1 MESTLVP
8 DALSFC
14 NYYNDDYLETDVR
27 SGVTTNRAGT
37 RLLALSSDFLLGLH
51 QALSTECGEAAS
63 TVFRTCGR
71 TWGRQ
76 FGVKFERELT
86 QFYGRPMREFP
97 VALFE
102 ACLKEAF
109 SRHGWGRVEIDYGHH
124 EHGFIIVDLPDCIYA
139 DLLGK
144 QATEGDPL
152 MAGLLAG
159 LFSHLSCQNLDAV
172 QTMSKTRGETN
183 NRFLL
188 TLPSRVQSA
197 QRLLE
202 QGKKHDEIVT
212 ALERDF
218 SANNG

>member
-1 MESTLVP
+1 MESTVVE

-51 QALSTECGEAAS
+51 QALATECGEAAS

-76 FGVKFERELT
+76 FGVKFERELSHY
-86 QFYGRPMREFP
+86 YGRPLREFP
-97 VALFE
+97 VSLFE

-109 SRHGWGRVEIDYGHH
+109 SRHGWGRVEIDYTHH
-124 EHGFIIVDLPDCIYA
+124 EHGLIVVDLPDCVYA
-139 DLLGK
+139 ELLGK
-144 QATEGDPL
+144 QAPEGDPL

-159 LFSHLSCQNLDAV
+159 LFSHLSGQNLDAV
-172 QTMSKTRGETN
+172 QTMTKSKGETH

-188 TLPSRVQSA
+188 TLPTRVQA
-197 QRLLE
+197 AERLLD
-202 QGKKHDEIVT
+202 QGKKHEEIVA

-218 SANNG
+218 GASNS

>member
-1 MESTLVP
+1 MESVYVE

-14 NYYNDDYLETDVR
+14 NYYNDDYLETNTR
-27 SGVTTNRAGT
+27 TGVTTNRAGT

-51 QALSTECGEAAS
+51 QALAMECGEAAA

-76 FGVKFERELT
+76 FAVKFEQELT

-102 ACLKEAF
+102 ACLKQAF
-109 SRHGWGRVEIDYGHH
+109 SRHGWGRVEIDYSYH
-124 EHGFIIVDLPDCIYA
+124 EHGLIIVDLPDCIYA

-144 QATEGDPL
+144 QAPEGDPL

-159 LFSHLSCQNLDAV
+159 LFSHLSGQNLDAL
-172 QTMSKTRGETN
+172 QTLSKAKGDAH
-183 NRFLL
+183 NRFIL
-188 TLPSRVQSA
+188 TLPARVQRA
-197 QRLLE
+197 ERLLD
-202 QGKKHDEIVT
+202 QGKKHDEILQ
-212 ALERDF
+212 ALERDYNT
-218 SANNG
+218 SIG